1 MAKNNNKQFR
11 EDLAYRISR
20 LEHLGKKHGW
30 TLYKKDTTTMEF
42 ISPSPPAEMYVD
54 YINLTIKTKLLH
66 PKQGESLLV
75 RSGVLT
81 EKLVETIFRN
91 PRAHMPNGVNST
103 HLGC

>member
-11 EDLAYRISR
+11 EDIAYRISR

-30 TLYKKDTTTMEF
+30 HLYKKDNTTMEF
-42 ISPSPPAEMYVD
+42 LSTNPPVEMSVD
-54 YINLTIKTKLLH
+54 YINLKIKTKLLH
-66 PKQGESLLV
+66 PKQGESTLE
-75 RSGVLT
+75 RSGELT
-81 EKLVETIFRN
+81 EKLVETVFRN